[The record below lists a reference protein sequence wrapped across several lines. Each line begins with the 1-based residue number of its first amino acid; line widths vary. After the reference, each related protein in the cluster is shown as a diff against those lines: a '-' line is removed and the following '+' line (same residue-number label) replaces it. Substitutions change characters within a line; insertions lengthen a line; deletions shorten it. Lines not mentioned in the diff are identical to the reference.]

1 MRAKLHTPAAAPALR
16 HLAGRVGVLLVIVL
30 MTVLLMYFE
39 GGLIDSKTG
48 TEPTFLDTLYFTM
61 VTITTVGYGDIVPVS
76 TFARL
81 TDTFFL
87 TPIRFIIFV
96 LFVGMAYE
104 LTLKRFQESFRMN
117 RAVQR
122 LKNHIVVCGFGET
135 GQVAVQELI
144 ASGRR
149 PDQIVVLETDEAAL
163 DQAVKLDVVAM
174 LGDATK
180 ESVLQSVAIE
190 SASHILICP
199 GRDDTTV
206 LIALTA
212 HDLNPSAQ
220 LVAMC
225 HHAENVHLIERSG
238 VDTIVAPSAGNL
250 IAAATRRPHLVDT
263 MKDLLRIGGSAYLDE
278 RPVTQEE
285 VGRHPR
291 ELQDLAVVR
300 VYREGS
306 HFNIGELP
314 TLREK
319 DILVYVASVKNG
331 EGPAGNLPTPAEV

>member
-1 MRAKLHTPAAAPALR
+1 
-16 HLAGRVGVLLVIVL
+16 
-30 MTVLLMYFE
+30 
-39 GGLIDSKTG
+39 
-48 TEPTFLDTLYFTM
+48 
-61 VTITTVGYGDIVPVS
+61 
-76 TFARL
+76 
-81 TDTFFL
+81 
-87 TPIRFIIFV
+87 
-96 LFVGMAYE
+96 
-104 LTLKRFQESFRMN
+104 MN

-163 DQAVKLDVVAM
+163 DHAAKLDVVAM

-180 ESVLQSVAIE
+180 ERVLRSVAIE

-212 HDLNPSAQ
+212 RDLNPKAQ

-225 HHAENVHLIERSG
+225 HDAENVHLIERSG

-263 MKDLLRIGGSAYLDE
+263 MKDLLRIGGGAYLDE
-278 RPVTQEE
+278 RPITKEE
-285 VGRHPR
+285 VGRHPG
-291 ELQDLAVVR
+291 ELQDVAVVR
-300 VYREGS
+300 VYRYGS
-306 HFNIGELP
+306 HFNIDELP
-314 TLREK
+314 TLQEK
-319 DILVYVASVKNG
+319 DIIVYVASVKNG
-331 EGPAGNLPTPAEV
+331 NGPSGNLSTPAEV

>member
-1 MRAKLHTPAAAPALR
+1 MRATLHTPAAPPAIR
-16 HLAGRVGVLLVIVL
+16 HLVIRVGVLLIVVL
-30 MTVLLMYFE
+30 VTVLLMYFE

-48 TEPTFLDTLYFTM
+48 AKPTFLDTLYFTM

-76 TFARL
+76 SFARL

-87 TPIRFIIFV
+87 TPMRFIIFV

-104 LTLKRFQESFRMN
+104 LTFKRFQESFRMN

-135 GQVAVQELI
+135 GQVVVQELI
-144 ASGRR
+144 ASGRS

-163 DQAVKLDVVAM
+163 DQAAKLDVVAM

-180 ESVLQSVAIE
+180 ERVLRSVAIE
-190 SASHILICP
+190 RASHILICP

-212 HDLNPSAQ
+212 HDLNPGAR
-220 LVAMC
+220 LAAKC
-225 HHAENVHLIERSG
+225 HQAENVHLIERSG

-263 MKDLLRIGGSAYLDE
+263 MKDLLRIGGAAYLDE
-278 RPVTQEE
+278 RPVTKEE
-285 VGRHPR
+285 DGRHPS
-291 ELQDLAVVR
+291 ELKDVAVVR
-300 VYREGS
+300 VYRGGS

-319 DILVYVASVKNG
+319 DIIVYVASVKKE